1 MKYNIIAWL
10 LAFQGEIEA
19 ANDED
24 LEAKVKVMCHYPP
37 AAPIIIQH
45 VEETEERKE
54 PKPQAET
61 PL

>member
-19 ANDED
+19 ADDEE
-24 LEAKVKVMCHYPP
+24 LEAKVKAMCHYVP

-45 VEETEERKE
+45 VEEIE
-54 PKPQAET
+54 
-61 PL
+61 

>member
-19 ANDED
+19 ADDED
-24 LEAKVKVMCHYPP
+24 LEAKVKAMCHYPP

-45 VEETEERKE
+45 VEEIEEHKE
-54 PKPQAET
+54 SEPQVET

>member
-19 ANDED
+19 ADDED
-24 LEAKVKVMCHYPP
+24 LEAKVKTMCHYPP

-45 VEETEERKE
+45 VEEIEEHKE
-54 PKPQAET
+54 PESQVET

>member
-19 ANDED
+19 ADDED
-24 LEAKVKVMCHYPP
+24 LEVKVKAMCHYPP

-45 VEETEERKE
+45 VEEIEEHKE
-54 PKPQAET
+54 SEPQEET

>member
-19 ANDED
+19 ADDED
-24 LEAKVKVMCHYPP
+24 LETKVKAMCNYPS

-45 VEETEERKE
+45 VEEIEEHKE
-54 PKPQAET
+54 PKPQEET

>member
-19 ANDED
+19 ADDED
-24 LEAKVKVMCHYPP
+24 LEAKVKAMCHYPP

-45 VEETEERKE
+45 VEEIEAHKESEPQEEI
-54 PKPQAET
+54 

>member
-19 ANDED
+19 ADDEE
-24 LEAKVKVMCHYPP
+24 LEAKVKAMCHYLP

-45 VEETEERKE
+45 VEEIEEHKETE
-54 PKPQAET
+54 PQAET

>member
-19 ANDED
+19 ADDEN
-24 LEAKVKVMCHYPP
+24 LETKVKAMCNYPS

-45 VEETEERKE
+45 VEEIEEHKE
-54 PKPQAET
+54 PEPQAKT
-61 PL
+61 SL

>member
-10 LAFQGEIEA
+10 LAFQGEIDA

-45 VEETEERKE
+45 VEEIEEYKKSE
-54 PKPQAET
+54 PQTET

>member
-1 MKYNIIAWL
+1 MKHNIVVWL

-19 ANDED
+19 ADDED
-24 LEAKVKVMCHYPP
+24 LEAKVKAMCYYPP

-45 VEETEERKE
+45 AEKIEERKE
-54 PKPQAET
+54 LEPQVET

>member
-10 LAFQGEIEA
+10 LAFQGEIDA

-24 LEAKVKVMCHYPP
+24 LEAKVKAMCHYPP
-37 AAPIIIQH
+37 AAPIIIQY
-45 VEETEERKE
+45 VEEIEEHKE
-54 PKPQAET
+54 PEPQEKT

>member
-19 ANDED
+19 ADDEE
-24 LEAKVKVMCHYPP
+24 LEAKVKTMCRYQP

-45 VEETEERKE
+45 VEEIEEHKE
-54 PKPQAET
+54 SEPQVET

>member
-10 LAFQGEIEA
+10 LAFQGEIDA
-19 ANDED
+19 ADDED
-24 LEAKVKVMCHYPP
+24 LEAKVKAMCHYPP

-45 VEETEERKE
+45 VEEIEGHKE
-54 PKPQAET
+54 PEPQVET